1 MSRLLHFPRS
11 LALLALFVGCVQDA
25 TTPLSPGEALMANK
39 PGTTDPVSL
48 MVTITGACPTA
59 TDASAPCRIK
69 GDGKRLTANG
79 ETLYVHGEENVKA
92 VLDQYGNLIF
102 DTNNSRGSAIRSVV
116 HDFSARYGTEGTVE
130 GAPEPDR
137 TRNIHFATVKSKLTS
152 SKVHIQEM
160 VVGSTQCVGLG
171 NGYAQK
177 ANPKLKGK
185 ASFHKATEDSETSPS
200 AFAVVHRVDT
210 DTWTM
215 SPGNGSTCSNDPLLA
230 KTDDVAGVRNDDL
243 TVLYG
248 YYHLPFVF
256 TLTRK

>member
-1 MSRLLHFPRS
+1 MKRLPLYPTS
-11 LALLALFVGCVQDA
+11 LVLAALLVGCAEDT
-25 TTPLSPGEALMANK
+25 TTPLDAGDALMAK
-39 PGTTDPVSL
+39 PGAVSSVEL
-48 MVTITGACPTA
+48 TVTITDACPIG
-59 TDASAPCRIK
+59 TDALARCRIK
-69 GDGKRLTANG
+69 GDGKRLAANG
-79 ETLYVHGEENVKA
+79 GTLYVHGEENVKA

-102 DTNNSRGSAIRSVV
+102 DTNNSRSSAVRSVV
-116 HDFSARYGTEGTVE
+116 HDFSARYGTEGTAD

-137 TRNIHFATVKSKLTS
+137 TRNIHFATVKSQLTS
-152 SKVHIQEM
+152 GKVHIQEM
-160 VVGSTQCVGLG
+160 AVGSTQCVGLG

-185 ASFHKATEDSETSPS
+185 ASFHKATEDSQTSPS
-200 AFAVVHRVDT
+200 AYAVVRRGDA

-215 SPGNGSTCSNDPLLA
+215 SPGNGSTCSNDPYPA
-230 KTDDVAGVRNDDL
+230 QTDDVAGVRNDDL